1 MQFIK
6 AEPKDLDSV
15 YEIVSETVKQTYIE
29 CYNQEI
35 VDFFLWIHSKEN
47 IERDIKEHS
56 MYLIKDNGHLVGT
69 GCAKNNEI
77 TRVYILPEY
86 HGRGLGTGIMDLLE
100 SEISKKYKSV
110 TLSPSLIAV
119 DFYKRRGYYYT
130 KHDEHEIGGMILAHD
145 TMQKDF

>member
-35 VDFFLWIHSKEN
+35 VDFFLRIHSKDN

-56 MYLIKDNGHLVGT
+56 MYLIKDNGQLVGT

-77 TRVYILPEY
+77 ARVYILPEY